1 MFLAASYVAEKKD
14 LMLPFLKKY
23 WWVFMVAL
31 LLVRFFRLDFHAG
44 YNVLGTILLFL
55 CLTGAAYVFPK
66 LNVKTDIS
74 YGVYIYHMTVVNA
87 LIAIGYTG
95 SQWLLLIV
103 TVMTF
108 ILAWVSTKTI
118 GSLAM
123 RMKSKSQRDNKTKS

>member
-1 MFLAASYVAEKKD
+1 
-14 LMLPFLKKY
+14 
-23 WWVFMVAL
+23 MVAL
-31 LLVRFFRLDFHAG
+31 LLVRFFGFDFHAG

-87 LIAIGYTG
+87 LIAMGYLG
-95 SQWLLLIV
+95 SQWLLLLV
-103 TVMTF
+103 AVMTF
-108 ILAWVSTKTI
+108 LLAWVSTKTV

-123 RMKSKSQRDNKTKS
+123 RMKYHYV